1 MGAPDERLPT
11 WKGEAE
17 RMSHVHPD
25 PAHPAIEVKKEA
37 RVISPDS
44 AHRIPSPSVI
54 CPPSDLRNSPSH
66 STFHLSQPP
75 DRNRLPVHRLER
87 IHPSIRHNFVWGA
100 VLGYLG
106 TSVRVVSADSDNLA

>member
-1 MGAPDERLPT
+1 M
-11 WKGEAE
+11 
-17 RMSHVHPD
+17 HPD
-25 PAHPAIEVKKEA
+25 PAHSAIEVKKEA

-44 AHRIPSPSVI
+44 AHRTLSPSFI
-54 CPPSDLRNSPSH
+54 CPPLDLRDSPSH
-66 STFHLSQPP
+66 STFRFSPPP
-75 DRNRLPVHRLER
+75 DRDRLPVHRLER